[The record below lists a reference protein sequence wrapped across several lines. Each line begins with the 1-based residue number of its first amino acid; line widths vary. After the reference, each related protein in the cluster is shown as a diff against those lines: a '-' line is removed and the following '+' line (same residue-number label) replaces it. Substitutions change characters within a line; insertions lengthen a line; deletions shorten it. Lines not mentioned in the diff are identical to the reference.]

1 MSPAKRDKVGE
12 GWRQR
17 STRESRGSRQPTFS
31 GNWGELSGV
40 EIVWKGEVGEG
51 KVRQ

>member
-1 MSPAKRDKVGE
+1 MSPAKRDKVRE

-17 STRESRGSRQPTFS
+17 GTQESRGSRQLTFS

-40 EIVWKGEVGEG
+40 EIAWKGEMGEG
-51 KVRQ
+51 EGR